1 MRQGLQVAGEPMK
14 SFLLVMTGLALA
26 LGAGACVRQGPR
38 APRAALE
45 ACRAPRAL
53 LAVRRATLQQASE
66 QGAAATLLVRLKQDG
81 RASLEDPEVQDYDR
95 DTGQVTCT
103 ALLRLQPPGEGA
115 QEISSNVAY
124 EATPL
129 GGGRWRYRLTD
140 PGQVVQAIA
149 SLGPLAPATAPLPA
163 SSAAANAAATS
174 TLTSPSEDVQTRDDA
189 AAAGDTGHSRR
200 PAPATVATPA
210 PSPPPT
216 TAEPSPH

>member
-14 SFLLVMTGLALA
+14 PFLLILTGLALA

-53 LAVRRATLQQASE
+53 LAVRRAALQQAGE
-66 QGAAATLLVRLKQDG
+66 QGAAATLLERLKQDG

-115 QEISSNVAY
+115 QEISSNIVY
-124 EATPL
+124 EAAPL
-129 GGGRWRYRLTD
+129 AGGRWRYRLTD

-149 SLGPLAPATAPLPA
+149 SLGPLAPRPEPLPA
-163 SSAAANAAATS
+163 SSEAANAVAAAPAAPTD
-174 TLTSPSEDVQTRDDA
+174 DVQTREDA

-200 PAPATVATPA
+200 AAPAPAPTLAPATSPA
-210 PSPPPT
+210 PGP
-216 TAEPSPH
+216 AAQ

>member
-26 LGAGACVRQGPR
+26 LGAGACVRQGPH

-53 LAVRRATLQQASE
+53 LAVRRAALQQAGE
-66 QGAAATLLVRLKQDG
+66 QGAAATLLERLKQDG

-115 QEISSNVAY
+115 QEISSNVVY
-124 EATPL
+124 EAAPQ

-149 SLGPLAPATAPLPA
+149 SLGPLAPAPAPLPA
-163 SSAAANAAATS
+163 SSVAANAATTA
-174 TLTSPSEDVQTRDDA
+174 LTSPSEDIQTRDDA

-200 PAPATVATPA
+200 ATPA
-210 PSPPPT
+210 PAPRVQ
-216 TAEPSPH
+216 PS